1 MSDAPLLRD
10 RAVAR
15 PRARTT
21 AAARVAK
28 RVLDVVGAALA
39 LLVLLPV
46 LAVVVIAIRHETPGP
61 ALLRQRRVGAGGRV
75 FEMWKLRTMST
86 GGEELRAELLAHSRD
101 ANWLDLE
108 DDPRITR
115 LGRVLR
121 HSSFDELPQLW
132 NVLRGD
138 MSLVGPRPLI
148 PEEDARVP
156 PWASA
161 RADVRPGMTGVW
173 QVSGRTS
180 IPFEEMLELDRRY
193 VTEWSLWRDLAILVR
208 TIPAVLT
215 GRGAN

>member
-10 RAVAR
+10 GAVAR

-101 ANWLDLE
+101 GNWLDLE

-121 HSSFDELPQLW
+121 HSSVDELPQLW

-148 PEEDARVP
+148 VEEDACVP